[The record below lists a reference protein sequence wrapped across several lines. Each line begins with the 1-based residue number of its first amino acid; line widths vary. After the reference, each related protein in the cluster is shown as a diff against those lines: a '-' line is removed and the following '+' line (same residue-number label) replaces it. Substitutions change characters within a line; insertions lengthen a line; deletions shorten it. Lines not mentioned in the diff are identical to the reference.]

1 MPIRAYLE
9 KTVVPLLLLGL
20 AETVKERWSRV
31 AGVMARPNNPVEFL
45 ANFLLQNNP
54 QVKHE

>member
-1 MPIRAYLE
+1 ME

-20 AETVKERWSRV
+20 AETVKERWNRV
-31 AGVMARPNNPVEFL
+31 VEVMVRPNNPVEFL

>member
-1 MPIRAYLE
+1 ME
-9 KTVVPLLLLGL
+9 NTVVPLLLLGL
-20 AETVKERWSRV
+20 AETVKERWRRV
-31 AGVMARPNNPVEFL
+31 VGVMGRPNNPVEFL